1 MSSREAIVN
10 ALDKDWAFLQA
21 AVPELEDY
29 LLSPVLFWP
38 LNLRIGHPIPEDL
51 TRLTLGNL
59 LLTQARLKAFP
70 WPEAQQATLTDLG
83 QQIQQVRERWRANW
97 QKKATQEIPIRSNLW
112 KQAVEEILET
122 LTPSSK
128 TAWAYQVRHRA
139 ILHFLF
145 YEVSEAGSPYV
156 ASLATLDQRLRS
168 ARPLN
173 GFLWEP
179 EIQVAFPPETFW
191 FLYISP

>member
-1 MSSREAIVN
+1 MFSREANVN
-10 ALDKDWAFLQA
+10 ALEKDWVFLQA

-38 LNLRIGHPIPEDL
+38 LNLRTGYPIPEDL

-70 WPEAQQATLTDLG
+70 WPEAQQVTLSNLTRE
-83 QQIQQVRERWRANW
+83 IQQVRERWRANW
-97 QKKATQEIPIRSNLW
+97 QKKATQEIPSRLNLW
-112 KQAVEEILET
+112 KHAVEEILEAPT
-122 LTPSSK
+122 NLSPS
-128 TAWAYQVRHRA
+128 TWAYQVRHRA

-145 YEVSEAGSPYV
+145 GEVPANATPYTEA
-156 ASLATLDQRLRS
+156 LAALDQRLRP

-173 GFLWEP
+173 GFLWEA
-179 EIQVAFPPETFW
+179 EIQAAFPPETFW
-191 FLYISP
+191 FLYILP